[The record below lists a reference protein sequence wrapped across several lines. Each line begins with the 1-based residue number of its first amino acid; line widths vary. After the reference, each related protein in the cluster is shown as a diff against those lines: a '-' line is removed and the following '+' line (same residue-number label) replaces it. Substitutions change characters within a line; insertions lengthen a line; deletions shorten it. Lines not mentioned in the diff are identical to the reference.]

1 MAAKRDKKA
10 DKPGTGPLTDKQR
23 RVLDAAMEVFAEQGF
38 SATSTSE
45 IAKRAGV
52 AAGTVFRFYKTKKD
66 LLVGAVAPLFKRF
79 VAPSLVR
86 EFGRVLQAEHEDLN
100 AFVKAVLTDRL
111 DFVRRH
117 RRVIRVALQET
128 PLHPEL
134 RELWQK
140 SVMDQLRPMVM
151 EQIEVLQERGLV
163 VDLPPETVARM
174 MASVFAGYAIQRFF
188 VEPDRDWNDDAELA
202 AMVAVLVRG
211 LTREQVA

>member
-1 MAAKRDKKA
+1 MARKDAAAKS
-10 DKPGTGPLTDKQR
+10 GPLTDKQR

-86 EFGRVLQAEHEDLN
+86 EFGKVLQAEHPDLRS
-100 AFVKAVLTDRL
+100 FVRAVLADRL

-134 RELWQK
+134 QELWQD
-140 SVMDQLRPMVM
+140 SVMDQLRPLVL
-151 EQIEVLQERGLV
+151 EQIAALQERGLIV
-163 VDLPPETVARM
+163 SLPPETVARM
-174 MASVFAGYAIQRFF
+174 IASIFAGYALQRFF
-188 VEPDRDWNDDAELA
+188 VEPAREWDDDMELA
-202 AMVAVLVRG
+202 AMVDVLVRG
-211 LTREQVA
+211 LSGEPAA

>member
-1 MAAKRDKKA
+1 MVGKKDKKPKK
-10 DKPGTGPLTDKQR
+10 DKTGPLTDKQR

-86 EFGRVLQAEHEDLN
+86 EFGKVLQADHATLES
-100 AFVKAVLTDRL
+100 FIGAVLQDWL
-111 DFVRRH
+111 EFVQKN

-134 RELWQK
+134 RALWQE
-140 SVMDQLRPMVM
+140 SIMDQLRPMVLD
-151 EQIEVLQERGLV
+151 QIEGLQDRGLV
-163 VDLPPETVARM
+163 VVLPPETVARM
-174 MASVFAGYAIQRFF
+174 MASVFAGYAMQRFF
-188 VEPDRDWNDDAELA
+188 VEPDREWDDGAELA
-202 AMVAVLVRG
+202 AMVDVLGRG
-211 LTREQVA
+211 LAPREAA